1 MSFTSLGPAE
11 FSVIDTGF
19 LHYGGVGKEM
29 FDSTKHLENTKVKR
43 SNCISIILTGNAV
56 NLKAFDKI

>member
-1 MSFTSLGPAE
+1 MSFTSLEPAGNE

-29 FDSTKHLENTKVKR
+29 FDSTKNLENTKVKR
-43 SNCISIILTGNAV
+43 IVSP
-56 NLKAFDKI
+56 

>member
-1 MSFTSLGPAE
+1 MSFTSLEPAGHE

-29 FDSTKHLENTKVKR
+29 FDSTKNLENIKVKR
-43 SNCISIILTGNAV
+43 IVSP
-56 NLKAFDKI
+56 

>member
-1 MSFTSLGPAE
+1 MSFTSLGPAGHG

-19 LHYGGVGKEM
+19 LRYGGVGNEI

-43 SNCISIILTGNAV
+43 IVSP
-56 NLKAFDKI
+56 

>member
-1 MSFTSLGPAE
+1 MSFTSLRPAE
-11 FSVIDTGF
+11 FSVVDCGF

-43 SNCISIILTGNAV
+43 IVSP
-56 NLKAFDKI
+56 

>member
-1 MSFTSLGPAE
+1 MSFTSLGPAGH
-11 FSVIDTGF
+11 VIGTGF

-43 SNCISIILTGNAV
+43 IVSP
-56 NLKAFDKI
+56 